1 LSRPI
6 LDSLRQPSVTFGDGE
21 AGRSLFA
28 FAEGLGFLLPLLG
41 TLPVFFGIPTIR
53 HDTSISMGDSA
64 VAIPT
69 ARDFIKTKRLQ
80 NRAAVFAVSEKW
92 TPNNCARR
100 LRTTGRSR
108 FS

>member
-1 LSRPI
+1 
-6 LDSLRQPSVTFGDGE
+6 
-21 AGRSLFA
+21 
-28 FAEGLGFLLPLLG
+28 LPLLG
-41 TLPVFFGIPTIR
+41 TLPVFFGIPTIW
-53 HDTSISMGDSA
+53 HDISISMGDSV

-69 ARDFIKTKRLQ
+69 AQDFIKTKRLQ
-80 NRAAVFAVSEKW
+80 NRAAVFAVSGKW